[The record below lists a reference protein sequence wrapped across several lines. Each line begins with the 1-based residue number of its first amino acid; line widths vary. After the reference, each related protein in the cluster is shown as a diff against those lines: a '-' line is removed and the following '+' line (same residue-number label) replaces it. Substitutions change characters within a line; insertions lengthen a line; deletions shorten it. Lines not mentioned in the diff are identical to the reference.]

1 MKLMRGLNVLKK
13 LFLLCSVVAASW
25 MHADELANILSDNKN
40 KIFDYQFENNEL
52 ESDMLSRSWMNPV
65 KVQYR
70 NSLAEQFMDD
80 TRNTKIG
87 SWNVIIDQPIF
98 RSGGIYYGIKYADA
112 LRDANSA
119 EIMLQKRTMIAN
131 AVSILFNLKKIQLEV
146 QKLHYQIKNDAIDIK
161 QKRDSYDAGVLD
173 SSFLDQ
179 AILKKSQD
187 ETAQLQLE
195 ITQSELIQQ
204 FAALSTKDPKDLA
217 LPKLTLMSKTQYRVE
232 NLELKR
238 DQLRAKQSNYN
249 QKVTWAKYLP
259 AVSLQGQYTDSDI
272 NPIFSSSGLKEK
284 YYTYGLT
291 VSMPIDV
298 NMFADIE
305 ASKVKKLQAAVEA
318 IDRKETVGEEYD
330 WIANSLGILEKKIN
344 LAQKDAKVYQNL
356 YRLTKDLAKAGDKTP
371 LDAEVM
377 QNSLQ
382 IRNLDQQIYEIEK
395 QLLLLKLYA
404 RMDHAV

>member
-1 MKLMRGLNVLKK
+1 
-13 LFLLCSVVAASW
+13 

-131 AVSILFNLKKIQLEV
+131 AVSILFNLKKTQLEAK
-146 QKLHYQIKNDAIDIK
+146 KLNYQVKNDAIDIK

-195 ITQSELIQQ
+195 ITQSELMQQ

-217 LPKLTLMSKTQYRVE
+217 LPKLTLMSKSKYSAD

-272 NPIFSSSGLKEK
+272 NPLWDNGSLKEK

>member
-131 AVSILFNLKKIQLEV
+131 AVSILFNLKKTQLEAK
-146 QKLHYQIKNDAIDIK
+146 KLNYQVKNDAIDIK

-195 ITQSELIQQ
+195 ITQSELMQQ

-217 LPKLTLMSKTQYRVE
+217 LPKLTLMSKSKYSAD

-272 NPIFSSSGLKEK
+272 NPLWDNGSLKEK